1 VDLTRIREHARALA
15 ERLTTDPAFRETVE
29 RDPAAA
35 LRAAGL
41 PDDAHN
47 EFLATA
53 RDEGILPSA
62 DVAGYALSGVSCGCQ
77 LSLQLAS
84 YFCCERSGAAY
95 DPSRPVVPTR
105 TISCS

>member
-1 VDLTRIREHARALA
+1 MDLTRIREQARALA

-41 PDDAHN
+41 PDSAHN

-53 RDEGILPSA
+53 RDEGILPS

-77 LSLQLAS
+77 LSLS
-84 YFCCERSGAAY
+84 S
-95 DPSRPVVPTR
+95 
-105 TISCS
+105 